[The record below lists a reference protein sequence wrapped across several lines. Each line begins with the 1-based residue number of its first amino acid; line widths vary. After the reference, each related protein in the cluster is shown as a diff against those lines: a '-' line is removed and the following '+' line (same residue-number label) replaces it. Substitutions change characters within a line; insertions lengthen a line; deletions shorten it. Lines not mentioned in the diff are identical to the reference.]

1 MRLHFKLIN
10 GEEQDFTI
18 DKPSFTIGRSSQAD
32 IVIPH
37 DGMSRKHCL
46 IENVGGKLFITDL
59 GSMNG
64 VYLDDKRIQADTPT
78 PLPIYLNLSFGAV
91 QSLQID
97 MEDSTRAY
105 ARPSNLNTNT
115 SAPEALAEHNLTST
129 ATALLPKKTKKAKVE
144 IKKETKKNVNF
155 NMKNMFF
162 LALTLTFIAT
172 VAFWAVREKMAE
184 DEPLT
189 PEEMYE

>member
-37 DGMSRKHCL
+37 DGMSRKHCF

-64 VYLDDKRIQADTPT
+64 VFLDEKRIQPDTAI

-97 MEDSTRAY
+97 MEDNTRAY
-105 ARPSNLNTNT
+105 ARPSTLNANT
-115 SAPEALAEHNLTST
+115 AAPAPVEHNQTTT
-129 ATALLPKKTKKAKVE
+129 ATTLLPKKTKKPKAE
-144 IKKETKKNVNF
+144 IKPAAKKDVKFNV
-155 NMKNMFF
+155 KNMFF
-162 LALTLTFIAT
+162 FALTLTFIVT
-172 VAFWAVREKMAE
+172 MAFYFIREKMAE
-184 DEPLT
+184 DEPMT